1 MKNTIQKMRK
11 MNLLDL
17 ICVNIVF
24 IIIGLIVTVVA
35 GIIGIFIYEFISMVT
50 LEVLISAACLLIFL
64 MLIFWFIGLMVWQLL
79 ITIDLITDD

>member
-24 IIIGLIVTVVA
+24 IIIGIIVTVVT
-35 GIIGIFIYEFISMVT
+35 GIISIFIYKFISMIT
-50 LEVLISAACLLIFL
+50 LGILIPAACFIMFLTLIL
-64 MLIFWFIGLMVWQLL
+64 WFIGLMVWQLL
-79 ITIDLITDD
+79 ITIDLVS